1 MAKTLVLPIV
11 FVLTLLSICF
21 TFSESAAA
29 APFIVAHKRVS
40 QKKLN
45 QNMERVSVS
54 IDIYN
59 SGSDTAYD
67 VTLTDDSWAQEVFDI
82 VTGNTSKSWE
92 RLDTGALV
100 SHSFELLSSVKTV
113 YYGAPALITY
123 RIPMK
128 SKLQEAYSTPIMPLK
143 ILSEAASE
151 TKINLVSL
159 LLANYGSHVSVVL
172 VVFLFVSLM
181 VSKPNAAKGSKK
193 KR

>member
-29 APFIVAHKRVS
+29 APFIVAHKRIS
-40 QKKLN
+40 QKKVN

-92 RLDTGALV
+92 RLDAGALV

-123 RIPMK
+123 RIPTK
-128 SKLQEAYSTPIMPLK
+128 SKLQEAYSTPILPVK
-143 ILSEAASE
+143 ILSEAALES
-151 TKINLVSL
+151 KIELAKR
-159 LLANYGSHVSVVL
+159 LLANYGSHVSVAL
-172 VVFLFVSLM
+172 IVFLFVSLM
-181 VSKPNAAKGSKK
+181 VSKPNASKASKK

>member
-40 QKKLN
+40 QKKLS

-123 RIPMK
+123 RIPTK
-128 SKLQEAYSTPIMPLK
+128 SKLQEAYSTPILPLK
-143 ILSEAASE
+143 ILSEEASE
-151 TKINLVSL
+151 TKINLVSFFYLYYGHKSNFCVLIFITL
-159 LLANYGSHVSVVL
+159 LYICFCH
-172 VVFLFVSLM
+172 
-181 VSKPNAAKGSKK
+181 PY
-193 KR
+193 